1 MDKIIK
7 ISRCFKRVF
16 TVIFVGWPIVLAV
29 IWFGP
34 QQGGFLV
41 NIGLTIN
48 NFIPAGLSE
57 HILVPLSGM
66 TKVWGFLISF
76 IPMAIAMVICGYFI
90 QLFKGYAQGEIFT
103 LPSIRYLKKIAITM
117 IVGVVINPIY
127 QSLITMAM
135 TWHNP
140 VGVGQRMIQISVGA
154 GAFRNLIT
162 AGLIFLIAYMM
173 QECLKLREEQ
183 ALTV

>member
-34 QQGGFLV
+34 QQGGLLV

-48 NFIPAGLSE
+48 NFIP
-57 HILVPLSGM
+57 
-66 TKVWGFLISF
+66 
-76 IPMAIAMVICGYFI
+76 
-90 QLFKGYAQGEIFT
+90 
-103 LPSIRYLKKIAITM
+103 
-117 IVGVVINPIY
+117 
-127 QSLITMAM
+127 
-135 TWHNP
+135 
-140 VGVGQRMIQISVGA
+140 
-154 GAFRNLIT
+154 